1 MSSTFEITHDRD
13 FLQHF
18 LTNWRTKIEQL
29 FACTTPQFTPDGKP
43 TLIVLGNER
52 IETLFGK

>member
-1 MSSTFEITHDRD
+1 MV
-13 FLQHF
+13 
-18 LTNWRTKIEQL
+18 EQL

-52 IETLFGK
+52 IESLFGK